1 MDEEDEAGTSP
12 ELEISSDWISTGKI
26 ANIIKVTD
34 RLLPELHPHKW
45 PQIIVRLS
53 QEKAARDDKP

>member
-34 RLLPELHPHKW
+34 RLLPELQTHK
-45 PQIIVRLS
+45 
-53 QEKAARDDKP
+53 